1 MAQTL
6 QDLKDAITAISAAVD
21 ADVAQ
26 TALVV
31 TAVNALIAKIEASGT
46 TDFAEEVAALAA
58 ATSKLS
64 SDNTAVQEAIDKS
77 GTV

>member
-1 MAQTL
+1 MSATL
-6 QDLKDAITAISAAVD
+6 QELKDAITAISGAVD

-31 TAVNALIAKIEASGT
+31 DAVNKLIAAIKASGT

-64 SDNTAVQEAIDKS
+64 SDNAAVQTAIDDA